1 MQCLIYSLI
10 LLLVLFNFIF
20 NQSVRLF
27 HPLLCGLFFFFT
39 SKCPSLF
46 VTVQFVPIDSI
57 LRLSKRFPFL
67 SRASDQPF
75 LIPGLD
81 VGNSER
87 RREGEKRGERGPYLN
102 DKMVEI
108 GKQPGFADKS
118 NVNRNE
124 IKNIYINLFLFLF
137 WSREA
142 RRGNESPQRR
152 LGYIWGEGSRKQTFK
167 WGSWG
172 SLLKGPQVWT
182 LIKSYPLM
190 NCPVMNCFPLP

>member
-1 MQCLIYSLI
+1 M
-10 LLLVLFNFIF
+10 
-20 NQSVRLF
+20 
-27 HPLLCGLFFFFT
+27 
-39 SKCPSLF
+39 
-46 VTVQFVPIDSI
+46 TVQFVPIDSI

-124 IKNIYINLFLFLF
+124 IKKYINLFLFFFLK
-137 WSREA
+137 
-142 RRGNESPQRR
+142 Q
-152 LGYIWGEGSRKQTFK
+152 GSQ
-167 WGSWG
+167 
-172 SLLKGPQVWT
+172 KGKRIT
-182 LIKSYPLM
+182 STKAGIHM
-190 NCPVMNCFPLP
+190 G